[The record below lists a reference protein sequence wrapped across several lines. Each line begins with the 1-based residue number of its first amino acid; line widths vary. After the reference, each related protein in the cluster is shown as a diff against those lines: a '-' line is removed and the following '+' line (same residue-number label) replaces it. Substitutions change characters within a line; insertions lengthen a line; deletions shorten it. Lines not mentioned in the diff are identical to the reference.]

1 MPTADIL
8 PLRSQSLDFT
18 GPFSAALLSPD
29 VATPT
34 LVTGPRGK
42 RAEKRYSVY
51 RNNVTVSLIAAL
63 TSIFPAVERIT
74 GPDFFRAMARFH
86 VRETPPTSPL
96 LFEYGRDFPGFI
108 DRYEYAQDMPWLS
121 DVARI
126 ERLWLDSYHAAD
138 APTLEADVLSAVPP
152 EDLARLTF
160 RPHPATRLMS
170 SAHPVVS
177 VFAMN
182 RSAGPVGRIE
192 DRPEVGL
199 ITRIDDEVAVRRLA
213 PGNAAFLNMLLGGQ
227 CLAAAVAGA
236 FEAEPAFDLPSAIGE
251 MIASG
256 AFSHIET
263 ESDHVEH
270 V

>member
-1 MPTADIL
+1 MPMADIL
-8 PLRSQSLDFT
+8 PLRSQLFDFT

-29 VATPT
+29 VATPA

-42 RAEKRYSVY
+42 RAEKRYGVY

-74 GPDFFRAMARFH
+74 GSDFFRAMARFH

-96 LFEYGRDFPGFI
+96 LFEYGRDFPDFI
-108 DRYEYAQDMPWLS
+108 DRYEYAQGMPWLS

-138 APTLEADVLSAVPP
+138 APALKAETLSAVLP

-160 RPHPATRLMS
+160 KPHPATRLMS
-170 SAHPVVS
+170 STHPVVS
-177 VFAMN
+177 IFAMN

-192 DRPEVGL
+192 DRPEAGL
-199 ITRIDDEVAVRRLA
+199 ITRIDDDVAVRRLA
-213 PGNAAFLNMLLGGQ
+213 PGNAAFLNKLLDGQ
-227 CLAAAVAGA
+227 CLAAAVAAA
-236 FEAEPAFDLPSAIGE
+236 FEAEPTFDLPSAIGE